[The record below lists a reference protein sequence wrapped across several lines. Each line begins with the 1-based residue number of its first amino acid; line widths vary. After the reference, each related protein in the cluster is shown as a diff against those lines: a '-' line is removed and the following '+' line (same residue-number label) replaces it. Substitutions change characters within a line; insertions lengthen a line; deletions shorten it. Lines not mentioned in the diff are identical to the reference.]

1 MAIAHYLRP
10 LLAPASVAVCG
21 ASGRAGSFGRIVYE
35 NLLSGGFR
43 GELYAVNPAHSR
55 VLGQPGFKSLAAI
68 ARPVDLAVVCA
79 PSAAVPAILA
89 ECEGRA
95 GAAVVLSG
103 APSLSPPEY
112 RRWRSEIEA
121 RALAAK
127 LPVLGPASFGVM
139 RTASG
144 LNATYSAEA
153 ALPGRLTLISQSGA
167 VAAAL
172 LDFARTEHIGF
183 ASVVVLGRVTN
194 VDFGELLDFALNDAE
209 TDAILLYIEAL
220 REARPF
226 MSALRA
232 AARTKPVVVLKADR
246 HSPGERDSPTP
257 DQVFTAAL
265 KRAGTLRVRSYMQL
279 FAAARLLAVGR
290 IPRGNRLA
298 VVTNGRGPGLLAADC
313 ARDLCVELAEFGE
326 ATRAALTELLPTSV
340 APTNPVDVG
349 GEASPERF
357 GGAVRAAL
365 GDNGADAVLAL
376 HVASPAAP
384 PTDSARAVAA
394 AAAGAER
401 PVLAAWLGSVDQV
414 PARAALE
421 ASAIPDFYTPE
432 NAVEAFSIVAAYRRN
447 QEWLLEAPPSQP
459 EIQAPDLAVA
469 ARVRKAALVS
479 PRPLLTAAQSERLL
493 QSFGIRLARHPSVAG
508 ARRALAGVG
517 LELTVAIYS
526 DRVFGPV
533 IALGP
538 ATTRER
544 EMALMLPPL
553 SRRLACDLIA
563 AARLPGLSAPV
574 RLQDLLLRVS
584 ALACALPWVA
594 RLMLSPVRIRAAR
607 LSVEAARIEINHRA
621 AATVDGYRHMAI
633 HPYPAELET
642 TVSLRDGTRLKV
654 RPIRPEDADLERAF
668 VAGLSEETRYRRFM
682 QNLPQLT
689 PQMLARF
696 TQVDYDRELA
706 LIALGSV
713 RRRESILAV
722 ARYVA
727 NPDHESA
734 EFAVVVADAWQGRG
748 LGRALMELLIA
759 RARARGYS
767 RLVGNVLAVNAPMLG
782 LAASLGFTHA
792 MDPEDPE
799 QIIVAL
805 DLRRGVRRG
814 SP

>member
-1 MAIAHYLRP
+1 MAITHYLRP

-43 GELYAVNPAHSR
+43 GELFAVNPAHSR
-55 VLGQPGFKSLAAI
+55 ILGQPGFKSLAAI
-68 ARPVDLAVVCA
+68 AHPVDLAVVCA

-89 ECEGRA
+89 ECEGRV
-95 GAAVVLSG
+95 GGAVVLSG
-103 APSLSPPEY
+103 APTLSPPEY
-112 RRWRSEIEA
+112 RRWRREIEA

-144 LNATYSAEA
+144 LNASYSAEA

-183 ASVVVLGRVTN
+183 ASVVVLGCLTN

-209 TDAILLYIEAL
+209 TDAILLYIETL

-313 ARDLCVELAEFGE
+313 ARDLGVELAEFGE
-326 ATRAALTELLPTSV
+326 ATRAALTGLLPTSAV
-340 APTNPVDVG
+340 PTNPVDVG

-357 GGAVRAAL
+357 GGAVKAVL

-384 PTDSARAVAA
+384 PTDTARAVAA
-394 AAAGAER
+394 AAAGADR

-459 EIQAPDLAVA
+459 EIEAPDLAAA

-479 PRPLLTAAQSERLL
+479 PRPMLTAAQSGRLL
-493 QSFGIRLARHPSVAG
+493 QSFGIRLPRQARVAS
-508 ARRALAGVG
+508 ARQALARTG
-517 LELTVAIYS
+517 LGFRVAVYS
-526 DRVFGPV
+526 DPVFGPV
-533 IALGP
+533 IALGA
-538 ATTRER
+538 ATTPGRG
-544 EMALMLPPL
+544 MALMLAPL

-574 RLQDLLLRVS
+574 HLQDLLLRVS

-594 RLMLSPVRIRAAR
+594 RLILSPVRIRAAG

-642 TVSLRDGTRLKV
+642 TVSLRDGTRLQV

-713 RRRESILAV
+713 RRRERILGV
-722 ARYVA
+722 VRYVA
-727 NPDHESA
+727 NPDRESA
-734 EFAVVVADAWQGRG
+734 EFAVVVSDAWQGRG

-767 RLVGNVLAVNAPMLG
+767 QLVGNVLAVNAPMLG
-782 LAASLGFTHA
+782 LAASLGFAHA

-799 QIIVAL
+799 QIIVTL
-805 DLRRGVRRG
+805 DLRRGAPRG
-814 SP
+814 SR

>member
-1 MAIAHYLRP
+1 MAITHYLRS
-10 LLAPASVAVCG
+10 LLAPRSVAVCG

-35 NLLSGGFR
+35 NLLDGDFR
-43 GELYAVNPAHSR
+43 GELYAVNPAHSSI
-55 VLGQPGFKSLAAI
+55 LGRPAFKSLAAI
-68 ARPVDLAVVCA
+68 ARPVDLAVICA
-79 PSAAVPAILA
+79 PSAAVPSILA
-89 ECEGRA
+89 ECAGRA
-95 GAAVVLSG
+95 GSAVVLSG
-103 APSLSPPEY
+103 APSLSPAEY
-112 RRWRSEIEA
+112 HRWRRELNT
-121 RALAAK
+121 RALAAS
-127 LPVLGPASFGVM
+127 LPVLGPASFGIM
-139 RTASG
+139 RTSSG
-144 LNATYSAEA
+144 LNATYGAEA

-183 ASVVVLGRVTN
+183 ASVVSLGGVVN
-194 VDFGELLDFALNDAE
+194 VDFGEVLDFALSDAE
-209 TDAILLYIEAL
+209 TDAILLYLEAL

-226 MSALRA
+226 MSTLRA

-246 HSPGERDSPTP
+246 HLPGERDAPMP
-257 DQVFTAAL
+257 DQVFDAAL
-265 KRAGTLRVRSYMQL
+265 KRAGTVRARSYTQL
-279 FAAARLLAVGR
+279 FAAARLLAIGR
-290 IPRGNRLA
+290 IPRGKRLA

-313 ARDLCVELAEFGE
+313 ARDLGVELAEFGE
-326 ATRAALTELLPTSV
+326 ATRIALAPLLPASATAV
-340 APTNPVDVG
+340 NPVDVG

-357 GGAVRAAL
+357 SGAVKAVL
-365 GDNGADAVLAL
+365 GDGGTDAVLAL

-394 AAAGAER
+394 VAAGAGR
-401 PVLAAWLGSVDQV
+401 PVLAAWLGSLDQTQ
-414 PARAALE
+414 ARAALE
-421 ASAIPDFYTPE
+421 AGGIPDFYTPE

-447 QEWLLEAPPSQP
+447 QEWLLEAPPP
-459 EIQAPDLAVA
+459 RLEIEAPDLAAA
-469 ARVRKAALVS
+469 ARVRKAALAARRSILS
-479 PRPLLTAAQSERLL
+479 PAQSSRLL
-493 QSFGIRLARHPSVAG
+493 QAFGIPVSRHPAAAR
-508 ARRALAGVG
+508 ARRVQARPGP
-517 LELTVAIYS
+517 ELKVAIYP

-533 IALGP
+533 IALGA
-538 ATTRER
+538 ATTPGLG
-544 EMALMLPPL
+544 MALMLPPL

-563 AARLPGLSAPV
+563 AARLPGLSDPKL
-574 RLQDLLLRVS
+574 RLPELLLRVS

-594 RLMLSPVRIRAAR
+594 RLVLSPVKIRAAAF
-607 LSVEAARIEINHRA
+607 SVESSCVEINQRPA
-621 AATVDGYRHMAI
+621 AVDGYRHMAI

-642 TVSLRDGTRLKV
+642 ELSLRDGTRLQV

-682 QNLPQLT
+682 QNLPGLT

-713 RRRESILAV
+713 RRRERILGV

-767 RLVGNVLAVNAPMLG
+767 RLVGNVLAINTPMLG
-782 LAASLGFTHA
+782 LAASLGFVHA
-792 MDPEDPE
+792 PDSEDPE
-799 QIIVAL
+799 QVL
-805 DLRRGVRRG
+805 VTLNLRRGA
-814 SP
+814 P